1 MLLIFVVMFTNIVTL
16 FKINTFQVYVQ
27 LYTWILHLEQNV
39 FNIEEKRNYIS
50 KIYRK
55 VVERTWYLSPNFATF
70 MLYGLIYLH

>member
-1 MLLIFVVMFTNIVTL
+1 MLLMFVVMFTNIVTL

-55 VVERTWYLSPNFATF
+55 VVERTWYPNT
-70 MLYGLIYLH
+70 LLLITYRMR